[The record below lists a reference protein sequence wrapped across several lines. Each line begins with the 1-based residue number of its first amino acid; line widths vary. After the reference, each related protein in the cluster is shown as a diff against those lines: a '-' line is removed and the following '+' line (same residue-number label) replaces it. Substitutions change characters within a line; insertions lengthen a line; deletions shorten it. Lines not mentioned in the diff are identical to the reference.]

1 MYHNAGDHFSEV
13 TPWEML
19 RNGAT
24 HGIQW
29 VDFDGNGALDLA
41 TCNNNPEGHHY
52 LWRNLLPPERA
63 QRSLQ
68 MMVLDQSGHATKP
81 GAEGRI
87 FEAGTRTIL
96 GARIIDTGGGY
107 CSQNIMPVHFGI
119 PKDGPVDV
127 EVTSFTGS
135 GRQKTAVAGVS
146 SGQLTNRTLNI
157 KYRELNNMLGR
168 KRTLEG
174 VAYTYSSKPF
184 SWSCRRLLLYWE

>member
-13 TPWEML
+13 IPWEML

-63 QRSLQ
+63 KRSLQ
-68 MMVLDQSGHATKP
+68 VMVLDKNGHATKP
-81 GAEGRI
+81 GAEVRI

-96 GARIIDTGGGY
+96 GTRIIDTGGGY
-107 CSQNIMPVHFGI
+107 CSQNIMPVHFGL
-119 PKDGPVDV
+119 PKEGPVDV
-127 EVTSFTGS
+127 EVTSLTGS
-135 GRQKTAVAGVS
+135 GRQKTVVTGVS
-146 SGQLTNRTLNI
+146 SEHLPSRILNV
-157 KYRELNNMLGR
+157 K
-168 KRTLEG
+168 
-174 VAYTYSSKPF
+174 VP
-184 SWSCRRLLLYWE
+184 